1 MYMLNIKVFTQT
13 KRQICFIPKSDTYQ
27 GPENDKKNV
36 PKTNMFHNPRIPGK
50 SVPHLNFIGHPKKHI
65 VNVNYPQ
72 KDLEMTALGYKYISI
87 QIYLN

>member
-1 MYMLNIKVFTQT
+1 
-13 KRQICFIPKSDTYQ
+13 
-27 GPENDKKNV
+27 
-36 PKTNMFHNPRIPGK
+36 MFHNPRIPGK